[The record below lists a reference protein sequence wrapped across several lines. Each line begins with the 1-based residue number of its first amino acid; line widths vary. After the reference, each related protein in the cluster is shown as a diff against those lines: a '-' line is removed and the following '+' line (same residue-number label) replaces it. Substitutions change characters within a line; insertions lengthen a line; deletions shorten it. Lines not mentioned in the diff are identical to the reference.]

1 MLEEIQARGHEQVSF
16 VQHLPSGLRAVIALH
31 STVLGPAIAGCRLMV
46 YEEERAARHALALSE
61 SLTLKAALAG
71 LNLGGGA
78 CVLLAQGD
86 LSAPHAREVLFR
98 ALGREVRLFGGRL
111 LLTEDVGVGAADLT
125 YAAQETRFTLGMHT
139 DTPAV
144 TAYGVYRGLK
154 AAARFVL
161 GGESLRGVRVAILGA
176 GSVGR
181 ALSAHL
187 RREGAKLTVADLNP
201 DKAALLAEELGGAA
215 PGGAVQVV
223 NADAIFDVPCDVFAP
238 CAHGHSLRSA
248 VVPRLQAKLIAG
260 GEHNPLSENGRRL
273 VAEAGIVYVPDFALN
288 AAGLIAAA
296 TALGPEEAA
305 ERVYQ
310 NVLHICEEAQRTGA
324 PLYEVAR
331 ASALQRIALIASLGN
346 LGLGNLGHAGG
357 SA

>member
-61 SLTLKAALAG
+61 SLTLKASLAG

-86 LSAPHAREVLFR
+86 LNAPHAREALFR

-111 LLTEDVGVGAADLT
+111 LLTEDVGVNGSDLA
-125 YAAQETRFTLGMHT
+125 YAAQETHSTLGMHT

-144 TAYGVYRGLK
+144 TAYGVYRGMK
-154 AAARFVL
+154 AAARFLL

-181 ALSAHL
+181 ALSGHL

-201 DKAALLAEELGGAA
+201 EKAALLAEEQGGE
-215 PGGAVQVV
+215 VQVV
-223 NADAIFDVPCDVFAP
+223 SADAVFDVPCDIFAP
-238 CAHGHSLRSA
+238 CAYGHSLRSA
-248 VVPRLQAKLIAG
+248 VVPRLQARLVAG

-273 VAEAGIVYVPDFALN
+273 LGEAGIAYVPDFAIN

-296 TALGPEEAA
+296 TALSAEEAA

-310 NVLHICEEAQRTGA
+310 NVARVCEEAGRSGA
-324 PLYEVAR
+324 TPYEVAR

-346 LGLGNLGHAGG
+346 LGTGNLGTGNPGMGG
-357 SA
+357 PA

>member
-1 MLEEIQARGHEQVSF
+1 MLEELQARGHEQVSF
-16 VQHLPSGLRAVIALH
+16 VQHAPSGLRAVIALH
-31 STVLGPAIAGCRLMV
+31 STVLGPAIAGCRLMA
-46 YEEERAARHALALSE
+46 YEEERATRHALALSE

-78 CVLLAQGD
+78 CVLLAPED
-86 LSAPHAREVLFR
+86 LGAPHAREALFR

-111 LLTEDVGVGAADLT
+111 LLTEDVGVDGADLA

-144 TAYGVYRGLK
+144 TAYGVYRGMK
-154 AAARFVL
+154 AAARFLL

-181 ALSAHL
+181 ALGAHL
-187 RREGAKLTVADLNP
+187 RREGAKLTVADARP
-201 DKAALLAEELGGAA
+201 EKAVALAEEQGDAIS
-215 PGGAVQVV
+215 VV
-223 NADAIFDVPCDVFAP
+223 DADAIFDVPCDIFAP
-238 CAHGHSLRSA
+238 CAYGHSLRSA

-273 VAEAGIVYVPDFALN
+273 LAEAGIVYVPDFAIN

-296 TALGPEEAA
+296 TALNPEEAA

-310 NVLHICEEAQRTGA
+310 NVSRVCEEAQRSGA
-324 PLYEVAR
+324 SLYGVAR
-331 ASALQRIALIASLGN
+331 ASALTRIALIASLGN
-346 LGLGNLGHAGG
+346 LGVGQTA
-357 SA
+357 